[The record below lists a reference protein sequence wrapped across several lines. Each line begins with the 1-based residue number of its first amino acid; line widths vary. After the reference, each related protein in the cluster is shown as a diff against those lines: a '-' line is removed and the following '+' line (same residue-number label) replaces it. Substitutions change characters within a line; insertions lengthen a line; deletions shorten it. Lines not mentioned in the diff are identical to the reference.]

1 MLSFI
6 SYLTESIVY
15 NSPDHERQSH
25 EEHDETKVQSDA
37 IKQGHME
44 AHPAIAK
51 AIHGF
56 AKDKSSF
63 TQALK
68 KSKIEKIK
76 KGTEVNNSEIGQ
88 GSKSV
93 EDKNKVNRVKKMI
106 GSGQKIDRPIVL
118 RHKDRNGQTHHH
130 LLAGNTRATTIG
142 YGVQSHMIDV

>member
-1 MLSFI
+1 MLFRS
-6 SYLTESIVY
+6 
-15 NSPDHERQSH
+15 
-25 EEHDETKVQSDA
+25 
-37 IKQGHME
+37 
-44 AHPAIAK
+44 AIAK

-118 RHKDRNGQTHHH
+118 RHKDENGQTHHH